1 MEFKNLV
8 VESFQESVEIKD
20 RFIKK
25 YSKHIVDLS
34 SKITKRIRKG
44 GGVFFMG
51 NGGSAAD
58 AAHLTAELIGM
69 FYKRR
74 KPIRALSLAT
84 NPSILTEI
92 PNDFG
97 FEYLFERQVEAHV
110 VSKDVV
116 IGISTSGKSVNVV
129 CALKKARAIG
139 ALTVGFTGEN
149 IGEMNELCDVILK
162 VDSKKVPRIQEVHI
176 LLGHILCQLV
186 EIQLFGG
193 DQCDGV

>member
-8 VESFQESVEIKD
+8 IESFQESVEIKG
-20 RFIKK
+20 RFIKE
-25 YSKHIVDLS
+25 YSEKIVDLS
-34 SKITKRIRKG
+34 NKITKKIREG
-44 GGVFFMG
+44 GGIFFIG

-69 FYKRR
+69 FYKYR

-97 FEYLFERQVEAHV
+97 FKYLFERQIEAHV
-110 VSKDVV
+110 TPKDTL
-116 IGISTSGKSVNVV
+116 IGISTSGKSANIIHG
-129 CALKKARAIG
+129 LKKAKAIG
-139 ALTVGFTGEN
+139 ALTVGLTGKD
-149 IGEMNELCDVILK
+149 IGEMDELCDIILK

-176 LLGHILCQLV
+176 LLGHIVCQLI
-186 EIQLFGG
+186 EIKLFGG
-193 DQCDGV
+193 D